1 MNETVRRGRR
11 PSIWGCIGRA
21 LLYLLLFLGWQTVV
35 STAYTYSAFYEQSVG
50 GVLPGEY
57 LAGQRAALIG
67 AAVLGVLIVAVVAV
81 VMRARRSSPR
91 RLLGLKEETGGAVT
105 ALAVVAAGVCAVGVV
120 VLLGD
125 LAWRSLVGSL
135 HFASLTLEGQV
146 PDIAALYDAMLSKTG
161 EISAISAVLTL
172 VTLALC
178 FRLRRKS
185 LREEV
190 WLRRVPGKVL
200 AWGAGM
206 AFCLYWLVT
215 VVLSLLPE
223 AWMENY
229 LEASE
234 GLFDGGAILFIATAF
249 FAPVV
254 EEVIFRGLIYTRLRR
269 GLHPMAAVVG
279 SALLFGYCHGEFV
292 WFCYA
297 FVLGFIFAQVTRC
310 TNSLLPALVMHVV
323 FNLTNEILTLFG
335 DWQPGTA
342 AWVVML
348 AVGVG
353 GSLFC
358 TLGLRNAIGQIPAPC
373 GAAEIPPL
381 PVGLPVPEESVHRES
396 VPVRPAAPARLARAA
411 WDADSGPDH
420 KFPPHMR

>member
-1 MNETVRRGRR
+1 MNETVRRTRR

-35 STAYTYSAFYEQSVG
+35 STAYTYSAFYERSVG

-57 LAGQRAALIG
+57 LAGRQAALIG
-67 AAVLGVLIVAVVAV
+67 AAVLGVLIVAVIAAV
-81 VMRARRSSPR
+81 TRARRGSPR

-105 ALAVVAAGVCAVGVV
+105 ALAVLGACVCAVGVV

-146 PDIAALYDAMLSKTG
+146 PDVAELYDAMLSKTG

-178 FRLRRKS
+178 FRLRKTSFRRQVL
-185 LREEV
+185 LRP
-190 WLRRVPGKVL
+190 VPGKVL

-215 VVLSLLPE
+215 LVLSSLPE
-223 AWMENY
+223 AWIGNYMEA
-229 LEASE
+229 ASWME
-234 GLFDGGAILFIATAF
+234 EGGAVLFLATAF
-249 FAPVV
+249 AAPVV

-297 FVLGFIFAQVTRC
+297 FVLGFILAQVTRY
-310 TNSLLPALVMHVV
+310 TNSLMPALVMHVV

-335 DWQPGTA
+335 DWQPGA
-342 AWVVML
+342 VMWVVIL
-348 AVGVG
+348 VVGVG
-353 GSLFC
+353 GSVFC
-358 TLGLRNAIGQIPAPC
+358 ALGLRRAIGRMPAPC
-373 GAAEIPPL
+373 AAEEIPPL
-381 PVGLPVPEESVHRES
+381 PVEPAVPAEPVLAEPA
-396 VPVRPAAPARLARAA
+396 PARPAASVKPARAA
-411 WDADSGPDH
+411 WDDDSGPNH